1 MGYLHTVRPQPF
13 GWRSDDHDVLVELI
27 EQNVQ
32 IDDDVIVLGEH
43 VWAIH
48 GYIAYDGEVIAAT
61 FASEHDARIELSRL
75 DGLEHRPS

>member
-1 MGYLHTVRPQPF
+1 MMR
-13 GWRSDDHDVLVELI
+13 DVLVGLI
-27 EQNVQ
+27 EENVQ
-32 IDDDVIVLGEH
+32 LDDEVIMLGEDAY
-43 VWAIH
+43 AIH

>member
-1 MGYLHTVRPQPF
+1 MRVDPAGRRR
-13 GWRSDDHDVLVELI
+13 GEADVLVELL

-43 VWAIH
+43 AWAIH

-61 FASEHDARIELSRL
+61 FATEQEARTQLSRL
-75 DGLEHRPS
+75 DGLAPGPD

>member
-1 MGYLHTVRPQPF
+1 VRVDPR
-13 GWRSDDHDVLVELI
+13 GRRGRDDVLVGLL

-48 GYIAYDGEVIAAT
+48 GYIAYDGEVIAAI
-61 FASEHDARIELSRL
+61 FASEQEARTQLSRL
-75 DGLEHRPS
+75 DGLQHGLP

>member
-1 MGYLHTVRPQPF
+1 MTRP
-13 GWRSDDHDVLVELI
+13 DILAELV

-43 VWAIH
+43 VWAVH

-61 FASEHDARIELSRL
+61 FATEQEARIQLSRL
-75 DGLEHRPS
+75 GGLLSLRG